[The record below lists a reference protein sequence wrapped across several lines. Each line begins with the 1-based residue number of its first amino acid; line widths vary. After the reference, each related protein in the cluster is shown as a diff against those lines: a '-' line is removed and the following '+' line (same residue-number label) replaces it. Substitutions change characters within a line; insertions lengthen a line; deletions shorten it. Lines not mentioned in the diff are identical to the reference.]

1 MSIHTRKGKITNT
14 DPGTHMMQQRFEPIR
29 AEFVTRLQTAVGER
43 VEPSDTHLQ
52 QRIGKYIQ
60 HFAKYSMHFE

>member
-1 MSIHTRKGKITNT
+1 
-14 DPGTHMMQQRFEPIR
+14 MMQQRFEPIR